1 MEHQI
6 TIVSVTD
13 SKEPNTMS
21 TLVTEILGVKQ
32 YASVETER
40 AEKLRPYEGKAITL
54 EEFRDLMLEPIF

>member
-1 MEHQI
+1 
-6 TIVSVTD
+6 
-13 SKEPNTMS
+13 MS
-21 TLVTEILGVKQ
+21 TLTTEIIGVKQ